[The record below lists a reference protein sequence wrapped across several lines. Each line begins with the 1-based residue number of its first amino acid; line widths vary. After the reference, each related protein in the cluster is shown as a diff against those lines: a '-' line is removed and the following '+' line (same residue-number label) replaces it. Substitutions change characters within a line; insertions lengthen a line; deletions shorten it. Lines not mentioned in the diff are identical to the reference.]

1 MKVSLAAIVLLG
13 VTFLADTV
21 AASSSNNR
29 ALRGQLQKNKNA
41 PIRRRRV
48 KDVSNLSPNEAQHG
62 LKQRKL
68 ASSIQLIW
76 AYGYSSTIGYHANR
90 SSIYLDLSSS
100 SVTDTKLTDGYT
112 LRHQVNEIEGT
123 ISMELTYEG
132 NAWVAVGLST
142 DGKMAGSDGVM

>member
-21 AASSSNNR
+21 VASSSNNR
-29 ALRGQLQKNKNA
+29 ALRGQLQKNKNT

-48 KDVSNLSPNEAQHG
+48 KDVSNPASNEAQHG
-62 LKQRKL
+62 LNRKL
-68 ASSIQLIW
+68 ASNIQLIW

-90 SSIYLDLSSS
+90 SSISLNLSSS
-100 SVTDTKLTDGYT
+100 SATVTKLTDGYT
-112 LRHQVNEIEGT
+112 LRHQLNEIEGT